1 MFYFMA
7 KVGTFPAKKIKSLF
21 TSKIKQLIFLVST
34 YVYEIRVNI
43 MICDTYVITTLLV
56 QLVYRISTTQV
67 CQNVWDLQLLAILSN
82 YALFQ

>member
-1 MFYFMA
+1 MTIFFDIFIFSFY
-7 KVGTFPAKKIKSLF
+7 I
-21 TSKIKQLIFLVST
+21 

-43 MICDTYVITTLLV
+43 MICDTYFITTLLV

-67 CQNVWDLQLLAILSN
+67 SQNVWDSQLLAILSN